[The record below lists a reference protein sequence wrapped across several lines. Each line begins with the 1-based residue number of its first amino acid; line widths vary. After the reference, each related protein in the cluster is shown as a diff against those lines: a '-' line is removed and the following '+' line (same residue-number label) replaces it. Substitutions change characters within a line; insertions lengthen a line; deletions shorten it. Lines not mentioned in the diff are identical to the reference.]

1 MTDYFQRKGV
11 IPKFYFIVDRLD
23 LLIQAQREFAGR
35 GLVIGLALAEV
46 LPELPP
52 LGSNDRII
60 IDGKAYQCLW
70 RQVSL
75 GGTAYG
81 QLLMLQREEK

>member
-1 MTDYFQRKGV
+1 MGV
-11 IPKFYFIVDRLD
+11 L
-23 LLIQAQREFAGR
+23 
-35 GLVIGLALAEV
+35 GLALAEV